1 MHRSQLGCLLP
12 RPVAIGLK
20 APRRRHTHTYIYTY
34 MDIYMFVFTGA
45 PIDKDMCVCGGG
57 ADKLTRCSWHVATGS
72 PLHESAEKVYIY
84 TYSFEMYA
92 AKTLL
97 GAGKFANKT
106 WKHFS
111 KS

>member
-1 MHRSQLGCLLP
+1 
-12 RPVAIGLK
+12 
-20 APRRRHTHTYIYTY
+20 
-34 MDIYMFVFTGA
+34 MFVFTGA
-45 PIDKDMCVCGGG
+45 PIDKDMCVGEG
-57 ADKLTRCSWHVATGS
+57 ADKLTSCSWHVATGS

-84 TYSFEMYA
+84 IYTYTLEMYA